1 MFIVSVR
8 PTNAIKPIAACD
20 AARAINE
27 RKAERNDAAM
37 GRAINNLTLRD
48 RLEKAGQK
56 IRDQGR
62 AAFLACFNGRIATT
76 PEFEAARK
84 QAAALVEALAKN

>member
-1 MFIVSVR
+1 MQNMSLI
-8 PTNAIKPIAACD
+8 IQYD
-20 AARAINE
+20 E
-27 RKAERNDAAM
+27 RKAEINDAAM
-37 GRAINNLTLRD
+37 DRAINNLKLRD
-48 RLEKAGQK
+48 RLEKQGQE

-62 AAFLACFNGRIATT
+62 AAFLSCFNGRIATT